1 MSDMERRGG
10 VEHSH
15 RSSRVLRSLRK
26 EEGLRIEWNKEHS

>member
-1 MSDMERRGG
+1 MSDMELRGG

-15 RSSRVLRSLRK
+15 RSLKGLRSLRK